1 MPMDKRV
8 ASALDA
14 IADLR
19 DGATIM
25 MGGFGLCGIPENLI
39 AALREK
45 GVKNLTVIS
54 NNAGVDDFGIG
65 LLLQTRQVRKMIS
78 TYVGENKLFEK
89 LALSGELEV
98 ELVPQGTFAERIRAG
113 GAGIGGFYTPTGYG
127 TIAAEGKETREIDG
141 RMYVLEKP
149 LRADFAFVKAWK
161 GDWMGN
167 LVYRRTTRNFTP
179 MMATAADVTIAEVE
193 QLVPTGEIDPE
204 AVETPAI
211 YVDRI
216 FQGARYEKRIERRTL
231 RKPGERFEA
240 PSPRIERII
249 RRVARE
255 LRDGYFVNLGI
266 GMPTLVSNYV
276 PEGMTIVLHT
286 ENGMLHY
293 GPYPFSG
300 EEDPDLINAG
310 KETVTE
316 LPGASYFSSAESFAM
331 IRGRHV
337 DLTVLGGLQVD
348 EEGNLA
354 NWIVP
359 GKMMKG
365 MGGAMDIAMG
375 AKRVVVAME
384 HTTRD
389 GQPKILPRCT
399 FPLTAVRCVHRV
411 VTDMAVIDVTRDGLV
426 LREIAPDTTVEAVRK
441 ATAARLIAVEGEV
454 GRMEV

>member
-1 MPMDKRV
+1 MDKRA
-8 ASALDA
+8 ASALEA

-39 AALREK
+39 GAVREK
-45 GVKNLTVIS
+45 GVRDLTVIS

-65 LLLQTRQVRKMIS
+65 ILLQSRQVRKMIS
-78 TYVGENKLFEK
+78 TYVGENKHFEK

-113 GAGIGGFYTPTGYG
+113 GAGIGGFFTPTGYG
-127 TIAAEGKETREIDG
+127 TIVAEGKETREIDG

-161 GDWMGN
+161 GDHMGN

-179 MMATAADVTIAEVE
+179 IMATAANVTIAEVE
-193 QLVPTGEIDPE
+193 ELLPIGGIDPE
-204 AVETPAI
+204 SVGTPSI

-216 FQGARYEKRIERRTL
+216 VQGARYEKRIERRTL

-240 PSPRIERII
+240 PSPKIERII
-249 RRVARE
+249 RRVAKE
-255 LRDGYFVNLGI
+255 LRDGYVVNLGI

-276 PEGMTIVLHT
+276 PAGVTIVLHT

-293 GPYPFSG
+293 GPYPYPG

-310 KETVTE
+310 KETITE
-316 LPGASYFSSAESFAM
+316 LPGACYFSSAESFAM

-348 EEGNLA
+348 EQGNLA

-384 HTTRD
+384 HTAK
-389 GQPKILPRCT
+389 GNEPKILPKCT

-426 LREIAPDTTVEAVRK
+426 LREIAPDTTVEDVRR
-441 ATAARLIAVEGEV
+441 ATAAKLIVLDGEV
-454 GRMEV
+454 GRMDG

>member
-1 MPMDKRV
+1 MDKRYR
-8 ASALDA
+8 SSLDA

-39 AALREK
+39 AAVREK
-45 GVKNLTVIS
+45 GVRDLTVIS

-65 LLLQTRQVRKMIS
+65 ILLQTRQVRKMIS
-78 TYVGENKLFEK
+78 TYVGENKHFEK

-113 GAGIGGFYTPTGYG
+113 GAGIGGFFTPTGYG
-127 TIAAEGKETREIDG
+127 TLIAEGKETREIDG

-149 LRADFAFVKAWK
+149 LRAEFAFVKAWK
-161 GDWMGN
+161 GDAMGN

-179 MMATAADVTIAEVE
+179 VMATAADVTIAEVE
-193 QLVPTGEIDPE
+193 ELLPTGGIPAEHVD
-204 AVETPAI
+204 TPSI

-216 FQGARYEKRIERRTL
+216 IQGARYEKRIERRTV
-231 RKPGERFEA
+231 RKPGEKFEA
-240 PSPRIERII
+240 PTPKIERIV
-249 RRVARE
+249 RRVAKE
-255 LRDGYFVNLGI
+255 LRDGYYVNLGI

-276 PEGMTIVLHT
+276 PEEMTIVLHT
-286 ENGMLHY
+286 ENGMLNY
-293 GPYPFSG
+293 GPYPWAG

-348 EEGNLA
+348 EQGNLA

-365 MGGAMDIAMG
+365 MGGAMDIALG
-375 AKRVVVAME
+375 AKRVIVAME
-384 HTTRD
+384 HTAK
-389 GQPKILPRCT
+389 GGEPKILPRCT
-399 FPLTAVRCVHRV
+399 FPLTGVRCVHRV
-411 VTDMAVIDVTRDGLV
+411 VTEMAVIDVTSDGLV
-426 LREIAPDTTVEAVRK
+426 LREVAPDTTVEAVK
-441 ATAARLIAVEGEV
+441 AATAARLIVAGDV
-454 GRMEV
+454 GRME